1 MHIKVTSSSDA
12 ANLSNL
18 LKDGDWMVLYYADWC
33 GHCNTMKPEW
43 QKVVNKMNIRNN
55 SRSNSMNKINLAEI
69 ESTHIGDLINKP
81 QVDGFPTIKMYNNGS
96 EVAKFED
103 ERIADKMEKFALSNS
118 RQSSMTR
125 QAAPKNIKIHLQRKL
140 PRLSIP
146 VPPKGL
152 FTEHHNMKTPVKSH
166 RSHKSH
172 RSRKSYTKKTKPSP
186 IPIQH
191 IPIPRKPSPIARK
204 PRPIAKKPSPIARTP
219 SPIPR
224 KPSHIPRKPSP
235 IPRKTRSRK
244 SNPNKIKK
252 TKQYKPNVQK
262 NNMRTS
268 TRDVFGK
275 LIKSFKRIGKEAEQD
290 ASLLTDARHLL

>member
-1 MHIKVTSSSDA
+1 MHIKVRSSSDA

-55 SRSNSMNKINLAEI
+55 SRSNIMNKINLAEI

-118 RQSSMTR
+118 RQSSMSR
-125 QAAPKNIKIHLQRKL
+125 QPASKKIKIHLQRKL

-152 FTEHHNMKTPVKSH
+152 FTEHHNMKIPVKKSH
-166 RSHKSH
+166 RT
-172 RSRKSYTKKTKPSP
+172 RKSYTKKIKPT
-186 IPIQH
+186 
-191 IPIPRKPSPIARK
+191 PIPRQPRPLPRPLPRK
-204 PRPIAKKPSPIARTP
+204 PRKPRSKKST
-219 SPIPR
+219 
-224 KPSHIPRKPSP
+224 
-235 IPRKTRSRK
+235 
-244 SNPNKIKK
+244 PNKIKK
-252 TKQYKPNVQK
+252 TKQYKPKVQK
-262 NNMRTS
+262 NNVRTS

-275 LIKSFKRIGKEAEQD
+275 LIKSFKRIGKEADQD
-290 ASLLTDARHLL
+290 ASLLTNAKHLL

>member
-1 MHIKVTSSSDA
+1 MHIKVTSASDA

-43 QKVVNKMNIRNN
+43 KKVVNKMNIRNN

-118 RQSSMTR
+118 RQSSIPR
-125 QAAPKNIKIHLQRKL
+125 KHVSKNIKIHLQHKL

-152 FTEHHNMKTPVKSH
+152 FKKHHIMKIPVKSH

-172 RSRKSYTKKTKPSP
+172 RSVQSYTKKIKPSP
-186 IPIQH
+186 
-191 IPIPRKPSPIARK
+191 
-204 PRPIAKKPSPIARTP
+204 
-219 SPIPR
+219 
-224 KPSHIPRKPSP
+224 IPRKPSP
-235 IPRKTRSRK
+235 IPRKPRSRK

-252 TKQYKPNVQK
+252 TKQYKQKVQK

>member
-1 MHIKVTSSSDA
+1 MHIKVSSSADA

-43 QKVVNKMNIRNN
+43 KKVVNKMNIRNN

-118 RQSSMTR
+118 RHSSMVR
-125 QAAPKNIKIHLQRKL
+125 KPASKKIKIQLHRQIPQ

-152 FTEHHNMKTPVKSH
+152 FKEHHTMKMPVKRHRSPKSH
-166 RSHKSH
+166 ISHKSH
-172 RSRKSYTKKTKPSP
+172 TKKTKPSP
-186 IPIQH
+186 KPRN
-191 IPIPRKPSPIARK
+191 PKPRNPNPKPRKP
-204 PRPIAKKPSPIARTP
+204 
-219 SPIPR
+219 
-224 KPSHIPRKPSP
+224 
-235 IPRKTRSRK
+235 RSKK